1 MKSSKTTSSPG
12 RNIACDANLLHMN
25 DRVWEN
31 DAYWGDLLDHP
42 ERKRL
47 FEEKRQRIGAVY
59 GELHYFPGW

>member
-1 MKSSKTTSSPG
+1 M
-12 RNIACDANLLHMN
+12 NL
-25 DRVWEN
+25 WEN

-47 FEEKRQRIGAVY
+47 FEEKRQRIGPIY